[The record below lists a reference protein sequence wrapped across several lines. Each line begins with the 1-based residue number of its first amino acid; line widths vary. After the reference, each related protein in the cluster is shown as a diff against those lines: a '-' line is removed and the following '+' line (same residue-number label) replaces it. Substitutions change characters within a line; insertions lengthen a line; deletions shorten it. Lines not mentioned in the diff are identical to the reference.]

1 MKARA
6 SVWGVLLAGS
16 ALWGVAVAC
25 SDSSVEV
32 GGGELAITLTVTPQS
47 VEVGDTVFITTEA
60 VGTSLAGTII
70 DYGNGRLDSLNAFGA
85 QTQDNRI
92 RDHFYSAAGTYTIR
106 ATVVDLSQGTRS
118 AEATVQVSDP

>member
-16 ALWGVAVAC
+16 ALWGVAAAC

-47 VEVGDTVFITTEA
+47 VEVGDTVFVTTEA
-60 VGTSLAGTII
+60 VGTNLAGTII
-70 DYGNGRLDSLNAFGA
+70 DYGNGRLDSLSAFGA
-85 QTQDNRI
+85 QTQDHRV

-106 ATVVDLSQGTRS
+106 ATVVDLSQGSRS
-118 AEATVQVSDP
+118 AEATVQVSNP